1 MKKFLSVFLS
11 LNFIFST
18 VAVTI
23 SAQST
28 SVTVLCEPFE
38 EKRAITA
45 TESPDYWSAGDS
57 LASRIINTK
66 GETVFEMIAIGAKQL
81 NNNVFLLKMPA
92 QLNSN
97 QEKLVDF
104 TGKKITDKKFNIVEP
119 INNNALIVKI
129 DGKTGIFDF
138 IKDEMLVEAEYTSYR
153 LRKNTAG
160 DVVLILLNKGEKSW
174 DIIDMRTLEKRTL
187 PDSLSYS
194 FLSEKYLEFI
204 GDKQGIADIYGN
216 IKYLSTNDKY
226 VRYINDNIVT
236 ITDNTAKN
244 ISVCDMEGNVKNTF
258 STENGSVSPISIAEN
273 GTFYGLSYK
282 TTGVESRLW
291 GVKRIDGTIL
301 TEESYYYVT
310 SYPGA
315 EVVAVTDF
323 GGKGKIIDYYGNVVI
338 PEGKYTQFTYPAE
351 NLYICYLGNEYKY
364 ELVRIEGTKAEVL
377 GQYQNIRKLNGKYF
391 SATKDNKVG
400 VINYSG
406 EVIVPFKYK
415 SVEVL
420 GEFLF
425 TVINDNN
432 KKGVADYYGNEIIE
446 CKYSAVTASGAGR
459 YDTETIMLK
468 DADTNRC
475 TFVRVDNSVVPD
487 ISVKVGGVSL
497 DFDQIPV
504 IEGGRTLVPLR
515 AIFEALG
522 ASVSWNGET
531 RCVTAVKG
539 DITLSLTIDSDIITV
554 NGKEEKLDV
563 PAKIIGGR
571 TLVPARAVSQA
582 LGYNVSWDGEARVIT
597 ISK

>member
-11 LNFIFST
+11 LIFIFST

-66 GETVFEMIAIGAKQL
+66 GETVFEMIAIGAKRL

-273 GTFYGLSYK
+273 GTFYGLTYK
-282 TTGVESRLW
+282 TTGVESRL
-291 GVKRIDGTIL
+291 
-301 TEESYYYVT
+301 
-310 SYPGA
+310 
-315 EVVAVTDF
+315 
-323 GGKGKIIDYYGNVVI
+323 
-338 PEGKYTQFTYPAE
+338 
-351 NLYICYLGNEYKY
+351 
-364 ELVRIEGTKAEVL
+364 
-377 GQYQNIRKLNGKYF
+377 
-391 SATKDNKVG
+391 
-400 VINYSG
+400 
-406 EVIVPFKYK
+406 
-415 SVEVL
+415 
-420 GEFLF
+420 
-425 TVINDNN
+425 
-432 KKGVADYYGNEIIE
+432 
-446 CKYSAVTASGAGR
+446 
-459 YDTETIMLK
+459 
-468 DADTNRC
+468 
-475 TFVRVDNSVVPD
+475 
-487 ISVKVGGVSL
+487 
-497 DFDQIPV
+497 
-504 IEGGRTLVPLR
+504 
-515 AIFEALG
+515 
-522 ASVSWNGET
+522 
-531 RCVTAVKG
+531 
-539 DITLSLTIDSDIITV
+539 
-554 NGKEEKLDV
+554 
-563 PAKIIGGR
+563 
-571 TLVPARAVSQA
+571 
-582 LGYNVSWDGEARVIT
+582 
-597 ISK
+597 